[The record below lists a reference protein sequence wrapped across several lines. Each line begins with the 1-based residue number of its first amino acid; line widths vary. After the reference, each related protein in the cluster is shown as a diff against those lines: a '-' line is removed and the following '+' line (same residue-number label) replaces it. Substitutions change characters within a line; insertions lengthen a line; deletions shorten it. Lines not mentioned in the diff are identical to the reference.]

1 MEESMNDNVPIASY
15 TELLKRRLNALRT
28 LARSLRESQNALL
41 TGDAEQSGQFSEQ
54 QIDLCN
60 EIEYLDRDLRSADEI
75 LAWAKALKPDNRE
88 ILQIRRHTKT
98 AEDQLTQSCTVHG
111 SLVRRAKRSVTLMI
125 SAKGKQS
132 TLYSPSSVESLQYAE
147 EA

>member
-1 MEESMNDNVPIASY
+1 M
-15 TELLKRRLNALRT
+15 LKRRLNALRT

-75 LAWAKALKPDNRE
+75 LTWAKALKPDNRE
-88 ILQIRRHTKT
+88 ILQISRHTKT

-111 SLVRRAKRSVTLMI
+111 SLIRRAKRFVTLMI

>member
-1 MEESMNDNVPIASY
+1 MNDNVPIASY

-41 TGDAEQSGQFSEQ
+41 TGDAAQSGQFSEQ
-54 QIDLCN
+54 QIELCN

-88 ILQIRRHTKT
+88 IVQIRRHTRT
-98 AEDQLTQSCTVHG
+98 AEEQLTQSSIVHS

-125 SAKGKQS
+125 SAKGKEG

>member
-1 MEESMNDNVPIASY
+1 MNDNVPIASY
-15 TELLKRRLNALRT
+15 TELLKRRLNAIRT

-41 TGDAEQSGQFSEQ
+41 ALDPEQCGPFTGQ
-54 QIDLCN
+54 QIELCN

-88 ILQIRRHTKT
+88 ILQIRRHTRS
-98 AEDQLTQSCTVHG
+98 AEEQLTQSCKVHG
-111 SLVRRAKRSVTLMI
+111 SLLRRAKRSVTVMM
-125 SAKGKQS
+125 SKSKQDN
-132 TLYSPSSVESLQYAE
+132 LYSPSSLEAMQCAE